1 MNKDDVVYITSDG
14 GMIGSAIW
22 RRLFRDGFTG
32 LVTGTTAE
40 LDLTDRSAVDDFFR
54 EAKPDYVFLNSA
66 RVGGIQANRR
76 YPAEF
81 IYENIQ
87 SQTNV
92 IHAAWRHG
100 VKKLLYLGS
109 SCIYPKKSPQPMKED
124 YLMTGLVEPTSE
136 PYAVAKI
143 AGITMCRAYNAQYG
157 TEFIPV
163 IPGDVYGPG
172 DDFNP
177 ETGHVLPSLL
187 ARMHRAKLHGEPSV
201 VVWGTGAPR
210 RETLHVD
217 DLADA
222 CIYLMDN
229 YSESE
234 MINIGAG
241 NDISIDKMALI
252 IKEVV
257 GFAGD
262 IVFDTSKPDG
272 IPRKLLDNRR
282 IDGLGW
288 QPKTDFLTGIRQT
301 YRWYLEHAGIK
312 ESVV

>member
-1 MNKDDVVYITSDG
+1 
-14 GMIGSAIW
+14 
-22 RRLFRDGFTG
+22 
-32 LVTGTTAE
+32 
-40 LDLTDRSAVDDFFR
+40 
-54 EAKPDYVFLNSA
+54 
-66 RVGGIQANRR
+66 VGGILANRR

-92 IHAAWRHG
+92 IHAAWQHG

-109 SCIYPKKSPQPMKED
+109 SCIYPKKAPQPMKEE
-124 YLMTGLVEPTSE
+124 YLMTGPVEPTSE

-143 AGITMCRAYNAQYG
+143 AGIRMCQAYNAQYG

-172 DDFNP
+172 DDFNL

-187 ARMHRAKLHGEPSV
+187 ARMHRAKIRGEPSV

-222 CIYLMDN
+222 CIYLMDS

-241 NDISIDKMALI
+241 NDISIDEMALI

-288 QPKTDFLTGIRQT
+288 QPKTDFITGIRQT
-301 YRWYLEHAGIK
+301 YRWYLEHAGVK